1 MRRRDVLIGA
11 AAALAAPNLARG
23 AENRVLKFVPQA
35 DLTVLDPIWTTATV
49 TRNYAFVV
57 YDTLFG
63 QDANYKAVPQMA
75 EGASVSADGLIWTI
89 VLRPGLRF
97 HDGEPVLAKDCVASI
112 QRWGKRDAFGQA
124 LMAVTDELSAVDDKT
139 IRFRLKKPFPLL
151 PDALAKNTAYVP
163 AMMPERLAK
172 TDAGTQ
178 LTEVVGS
185 GPYRFLPNERIS
197 GARTVFE
204 RFADYKPR
212 ESGKPEWTAGA
223 KIAHFDRLEWT
234 PMPDASTAAAALQQG
249 EIDWWEYP
257 TADLQPLLRRDKN
270 ISVINL
276 DPTGNVAIL
285 RMNHLLPPFDNPAI
299 RRAILG
305 AVSQEDY
312 VTAVAGTDP
321 AMWKTG
327 VGVFPPGTPLAS
339 DAGMEVLN
347 GPRDYEKV
355 KRELKAAGYNGDPI
369 AILGVSDLSVLK
381 AECEVGSDMFRRIG
395 MPVDMPMADWGT
407 VVGRRAKKDP
417 VAQGGWNVFYTGWSG
432 TDMFNPIGHL
442 SLRGNGA
449 NAWFGW
455 PTLPRIEEL
464 RQAWIDAPDPAT
476 QKSLAVEIQREVLK
490 EVPYIPLG
498 QYFQPVAVRK
508 SLTDLVTGFPVFW
521 GVKRA

>member
-1 MRRRDVLIGA
+1 
-11 AAALAAPNLARG
+11 
-23 AENRVLKFVPQA
+23 
-35 DLTVLDPIWTTATV
+35 
-49 TRNYAFVV
+49 
-57 YDTLFG
+57 
-63 QDANYKAVPQMA
+63 
-75 EGASVSADGLIWTI
+75 
-89 VLRPGLRF
+89 
-97 HDGEPVLAKDCVASI
+97 
-112 QRWGKRDAFGQA
+112 
-124 LMAVTDELSAVDDKT
+124 
-139 IRFRLKKPFPLL
+139 
-151 PDALAKNTAYVP
+151 
-163 AMMPERLAK
+163 
-172 TDAGTQ
+172 
-178 LTEVVGS
+178 
-185 GPYRFLPNERIS
+185 
-197 GARTVFE
+197 VFE

-212 ESGKPEWTAGA
+212 ESGKPEFTAGA
-223 KIAHFDRLEWT
+223 KIANFDRLEWT

-270 ISVINL
+270 VSVINL

-312 VTAVAGTDP
+312 MTAVAGTDP
-321 AMWKTG
+321 AMWKIG
-327 VGVFPPGTPLAS
+327 MGVFPPGTPLAT

-355 KRELKAAGYNGDPI
+355 KRELKAAGYDGTPV

-381 AECEVGSDMFRRIG
+381 AECEVGADMFQRIG
-395 MPVDMPMADWGT
+395 MPVDMPMADWGS

-417 VAQGGWNVFYTGWSG
+417 VAQGGWNVFFTGWSG

-455 PTLPRIEEL
+455 PTLPKIEEL
-464 RQAWIDAPDPAT
+464 RQAWIEAPDAAT